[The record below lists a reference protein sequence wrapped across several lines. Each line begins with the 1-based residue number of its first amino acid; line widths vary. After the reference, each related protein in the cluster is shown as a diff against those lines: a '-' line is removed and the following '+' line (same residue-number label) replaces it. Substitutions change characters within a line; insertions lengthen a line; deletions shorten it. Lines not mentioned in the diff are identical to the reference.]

1 MGHLIPL
8 AELAKRVAARHG
20 ATATL
25 FTLASTAS
33 ATQGAFLATLPPSVS
48 HRTLLP
54 VDLSDLNTGS
64 TLIETLMAEE
74 CSRSLPSLRDILAEL
89 KRTTRLVAFV
99 TDLFGIDAFDAA
111 VGMRRLIFFPGSL
124 HAVPLMLHLPEIVVS
139 VPGEFWDLAEPLR
152 LPRCVQ
158 ILGPDVFSTLHKA
171 STISGIV
178 YSHTE
183 KHRSNYVA
191 PNHHKIHTTTP
202 RLQPTVH
209 TATPRLQHTLQMK
222 VHPKQDNK
230 HGQQEFQH
238 IIQSRCRYALEH
250 SIQICER
257 SPVPPSPTFDILP
270 SGWLSHPPLRG

>member
-1 MGHLIPL
+1 VRPLRHITSSSHHDKDTADQHLNAARTPATNQLRRMEDSPPHLAMLATPGMGHLIPL

-33 ATQGAFLATLPPSVS
+33 ATQRAFLATLPPSVS

-139 VPGEFWDLAEPLR
+139 VPGEFWDLAEPSR

-158 ILGPDVFSTLHKA
+158 ILGPDVFSTLQN
-171 STISGIV
+171 
-178 YSHTE
+178 
-183 KHRSNYVA
+183 RSFFY
-191 PNHHKIHTTTP
+191 I
-202 RLQPTVH
+202 
-209 TATPRLQHTLQMK
+209 
-222 VHPKQDNK
+222 
-230 HGQQEFQH
+230 
-238 IIQSRCRYALEH
+238 
-250 SIQICER
+250 
-257 SPVPPSPTFDILP
+257 
-270 SGWLSHPPLRG
+270 